1 MGMPW
6 GDGGGVF
13 VEEIEGYTE
22 TAWFE
27 DGETEGL
34 KDCVDDIPC

>member
-13 VEEIEGYTE
+13 VEEVEDYIEE
-22 TAWFE
+22 AAWIE
-27 DGETEGL
+27 DGETEG
-34 KDCVDDIPC
+34 

>member
-1 MGMPW
+1 MGTPL

-22 TAWFE
+22 AAWFE
-27 DGETEGL
+27 DDETEG
-34 KDCVDDIPC
+34 